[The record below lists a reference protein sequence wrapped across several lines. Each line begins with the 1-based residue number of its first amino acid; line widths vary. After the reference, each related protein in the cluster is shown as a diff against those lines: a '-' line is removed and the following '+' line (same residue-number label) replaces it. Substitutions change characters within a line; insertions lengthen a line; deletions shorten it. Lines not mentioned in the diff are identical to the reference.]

1 MIRQSMLVM
10 SKRNYLPASKT
21 ENEKK
26 RKCARQETNVLN
38 TI

>member
-26 RKCARQETNVLN
+26 ESAQGLGVG
-38 TI
+38 

>member
-26 RKCARQETNVLN
+26 KESAQDRRLTF
-38 TI
+38 